1 MDNDLSALFCQ
12 LLVHLYL
19 QTRNVFTTICNNLTD
34 SFHFAEKIYQ
44 QHRNLY
50 MNSLDIDSLFTN
62 IPVEYILHNGYEP
75 SPKIPE
81 QDFCSLLYLARESF
95 LRLKKNI

>member
-1 MDNDLSALFCQ
+1 
-12 LLVHLYL
+12 
-19 QTRNVFTTICNNLTD
+19 
-34 SFHFAEKIYQ
+34 
-44 QHRNLY
+44 

-81 QDFCSLLYLARESF
+81 HDFCSLLYLARESF
-95 LRLKKNI
+95 LCLKKNI